1 MKDEKRGIIIS
12 LIIWVLLMFMT
23 LTRWMGDGILKE
35 IGDYIAITFG
45 VIITLLVGTGT
56 WSMRSFIKQYGGTED
71 EITYVSRNCL
81 LYTSDAADD

>member
-23 LTRWMGDGILKE
+23 ITRWMGDGILKE

-45 VIITLLVGTGT
+45 VIITLLVGIGT
-56 WSMRSFIKQYGGTED
+56 WSMSMISFIKQYGGTED
-71 EITYVSRNCL
+71 EDSTKRN
-81 LYTSDAADD
+81 

>member
-23 LTRWMGDGILKE
+23 ITRWMGDGTLKE

-45 VIITLLVGTGT
+45 IIITRLVGIGT
-56 WSMRSFIKQYGGTED
+56 WSIKQYGGTED
-71 EITYVSRNCL
+71 EDSTKRN
-81 LYTSDAADD
+81 

>member
-45 VIITLLVGTGT
+45 VIITLLVGIGTWRT

-71 EITYVSRNCL
+71 EDSTKRN
-81 LYTSDAADD
+81 

>member
-23 LTRWMGDGILKE
+23 ITRWMGDGTLKE

-45 VIITLLVGTGT
+45 VIITLLVGIGTWRT

-71 EITYVSRNCL
+71 EDSTKRN
-81 LYTSDAADD
+81 

>member
-23 LTRWMGDGILKE
+23 LTRWIGDGILKE

-45 VIITLLVGTGT
+45 VIITLLVGIGTWRT

-71 EITYVSRNCL
+71 EDSTKRN
-81 LYTSDAADD
+81 